1 MHYAES
7 MDKLDF
13 IDFLDKKISM
23 TDVYQ
28 PVAIK
33 ELLLHERSQTKAERI
48 LPNARTVPDGNNA
61 KKSAD
66 IWENLSH
73 LEAEG
78 AKLDRF
84 TELYNNTSSG
94 LNKS

>member
-1 MHYAES
+1 MRYAES
-7 MDKLDF
+7 MDKLDL
-13 IDFLDKKISM
+13 IDFLDKRMSM

-33 ELLLHERSQTKAERI
+33 ELLLQEGSQTKADRI
-48 LPNARTVPDGNNA
+48 SPNARTVPDGNCA

-66 IWENLSH
+66 IGENLSQ

-84 TELYNNTSSG
+84 TELCNYIPPFGAN
-94 LNKS
+94 